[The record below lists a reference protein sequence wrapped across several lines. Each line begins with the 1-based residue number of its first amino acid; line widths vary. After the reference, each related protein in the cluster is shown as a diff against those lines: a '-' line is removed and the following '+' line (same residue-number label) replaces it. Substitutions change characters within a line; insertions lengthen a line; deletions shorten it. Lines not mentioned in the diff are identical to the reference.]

1 MSSPWAWFG
10 NEFPSVQGV
19 LDVSLTGDGTDYQ
32 ILWDMTDGAT
42 TDNEICKFE
51 WTTKTITLTI
61 SGTVNLPFL
70 VPSTGATEMHS
81 TPFSKVL
88 ALNVN
93 SPATTTWD
101 GNEVPNGS
109 DYPAFSSC
117 SVFSGSNSLL
127 IPVTLSDGTT
137 SSFGFNFAVF
147 MGSVSSAGLY
157 GIAESLSGRVYS
169 RYTKEVIIFIPISS
183 NIATSITF
191 ALNKTSL
198 TGTLNALGPQTVFH
212 TTANAYWTA
221 PNADGSTFSLS
232 GFSLAV
238 SAVTTTPPNI

>member
-1 MSSPWAWFG
+1 
-10 NEFPSVQGV
+10 
-19 LDVSLTGDGTDYQ
+19 
-32 ILWDMTDGAT
+32 MTDGAT

-117 SVFSGSNSLL
+117 SLFSGSNSLT
-127 IPVTLSDGTT
+127 IPVTLSDGSTAN
-137 SSFGFNFAVF
+137 FAFNFAVF
-147 MGSVSSAGLY
+147 LGSFSGGAGLY
-157 GIAESLSGRVYS
+157 GIAESLSGRIYS
-169 RYTKEVIIFIPISS
+169 RYTKEVIVFVTISS
-183 NIATSITF
+183 NTASNNITF
-191 ALNKTSL
+191 ALNKTGL
-198 TGTLNALGPQTVFH
+198 VGTLNALGPQTVFH

-238 SAVTTTPPNI
+238 SVVTTTPPNI